1 MINSRQYLTDN
12 VFDAAM
18 KRIEFIFAEFDNIY
32 VSFSGGKDSGVMLN
46 MVFQYMRANHINRKI
61 AVYYMDYEGS
71 YQLTEDFIRRM
82 VESNADLIDLYW
94 VCLSYKTKCGV
105 SIYKNYWLPWN
116 EEESGI
122 WVREYPVLGNG
133 LSVITKDNH
142 EFDYYHHGIEDF
154 DFDLKF
160 NEWIHRRYGA
170 KRTIGLLG
178 LRAQESLNRWR
189 AVARDEKINTYKGR
203 KWTTK
208 MGRDRYNGYPL
219 YDWQTEDI
227 WTANA
232 LNGYDYNRLYD
243 LYYQA
248 GVELNEMRVASA
260 FIDEGVA
267 SLGLHRAIEPNTW
280 ARLVGRVNGANFG
293 AIYGAT
299 KAMGY
304 RSISLPPGHTWK
316 SYCEFLLST
325 LPPYIGK
332 MFRKKFESTFRVW
345 LETGATVMRW
355 SLPDLE
361 ASGYKFEVLGIPPGK
376 LYENRDD
383 VVLVRFEE
391 YPDDI
396 DSRYFVNLPSYK
408 RMCITILK
416 NDYSCKYM
424 GYGMTTYEKQLRHD
438 AIQKYKDI

>member
-1 MINSRQYLTDN
+1 MNERQYLTES
-12 VFDAAM
+12 VYEAA
-18 KRIEFIFAEFDNIY
+18 KRRIEFIFNEFDNIY
-32 VSFSGGKDSGVMLN
+32 VSFSGGKDSGVLLN
-46 MVFQYMRANHINRKI
+46 LVFQYMHSNDVPRKI
-61 AVYYMDYEGS
+61 SVYYMDYEGS
-71 YQLTEDFIRRM
+71 YQYTEDFIRRM
-82 VESNADLIDLYW
+82 VEANADLIDLYW
-94 VCLSYKTKCGV
+94 VCLTYKTKCGV
-105 SIYKNYWLPWN
+105 SIYRNYWLPWN
-116 EEESGI
+116 EAERDI
-122 WVREYPVLGNG
+122 WVRNYPKLNNG
-133 LSVITKDNH
+133 LQVITKDNQS
-142 EFDYYHHGIEDF
+142 FDFYQHGMEDT

-160 NEWIHRRYGA
+160 NYWIHRHYHAG
-170 KRTIGLLG
+170 RTIGLLG
-178 LRAQESLNRWR
+178 IRTQESVNRWR
-189 AVARDEKINTYKGR
+189 AVAGERKVNIYKGC
-203 KWTTK
+203 KWTTL
-208 MGRDRYNGYPL
+208 MGKNRYVGYPI

-232 LNGYDYNRLYD
+232 VDGFDYNRLYD

-248 GVELNEMRVASA
+248 GLELGDMRVASA

-280 ARLVGRVNGANFG
+280 AKLVGRVNGANFG

-345 LETGATVMRW
+345 LEKGATVLRTA
-355 SLPDLE
+355 LPDLE
-361 ASGYKFEVLGIPPGK
+361 ASGYKFEMLGKPPGV

-383 VVLVRFEE
+383 IVLVKFTE

-396 DSRYFVNLPSYK
+396 NSSYFVNLPSYK

-424 GYGMTTYEKQLRHD
+424 GYGMTNYEKQLRHN
-438 AIQKYKDI
+438 AMQKYKDL

>member
-1 MINSRQYLTDN
+1 MKQFLMENVYEAAQERINY
-12 VFDAAM
+12 
-18 KRIEFIFAEFDNIY
+18 IFTEFDNIY
-32 VSFSGGKDSGVMLN
+32 VSFSGGKDSGVLLN
-46 MVFQYMRANHINRKI
+46 MVFDYMRAHKISRKI
-61 AVYYMDYEGS
+61 SVYYMDYEGS

-82 VESNADLIDLYW
+82 VQANADLIDLYW
-94 VCLSYKTKCGV
+94 VCLTYKTKCGV
-105 SIYKNYWLPWN
+105 SIYRNFWLPWN
-116 EEESGI
+116 PDERDI
-122 WVREYPVLGNG
+122 WVRDYPVLDNG
-133 LSVITKDNH
+133 LQVITELNNP
-142 EFDYYHHGIEDF
+142 FDFYYLGIEDT

-160 NEWIHRRYGA
+160 NEWIHRRYSAG
-170 KRTIGLLG
+170 RTVGLLG
-178 LRAQESLNRWR
+178 IRAQESVNRWR
-189 AVARDEKINTYKGR
+189 AVASDNKVNMYRGR
-203 KWTTK
+203 KWITLVGK
-208 MGRDRYNGYPL
+208 NRYTAYPL

-232 LNGYDYNRLYD
+232 RNGWDYNRLYD

-248 GVELNEMRVASA
+248 GLKLDDMRVASA
-260 FIDEGVA
+260 YIDEGV
-267 SLGLHRAIEPNTW
+267 SNLGLHRAIEPNTW

-304 RSISLPPGHTWK
+304 KSISLPPGHTWK

-332 MFRKKFESTFRVW
+332 MFRRKFQSTFRVW
-345 LETGATVMRW
+345 LEKGATVLRS

-361 ASGYKFEVLGIPPGK
+361 RSGYRFEVLGHPPGK
-376 LYENRDD
+376 IYEGRDD
-383 VVLVRFEE
+383 IVLVRFSE

-396 DSRYFVNLPSYK
+396 DSCYFVNLPSYK

-424 GYGMTTYEKQLRHD
+424 GYGMTTYEKQLRHNAMRRYLD
-438 AIQKYKDI
+438 L